1 MGKGKSFAAK
11 VAHQSTNEGKVMCPS
26 CNAEI
31 KKIKLIMSRDSKA
44 NTWAPRYEMKNICKC
59 NEQDILNGAV

>member
-11 VAHQSTNEGKVMCPS
+11 VAHQSSSEGKVMCAT
-26 CNAEI
+26 CNVEI

-44 NTWAPRYEMKNICKC
+44 QTWAPRYEMKNICKC
-59 NEQDILNGAV
+59 NEQDILKGNV

>member
-11 VAHQSTNEGKVMCPS
+11 LAHETSAEGKVFCPV

-31 KKIKLIMSRDSKA
+31 KKIKLILSRPSKA
-44 NTWAPRYEMKNICKC
+44 NTWAPKYEFRSICKC
-59 NEQDILNGAV
+59 NEKDIMSGNL